1 MLKISSEGGAF
12 AVVPLV
18 VGLLAVFVAYGAAP
32 GPCRNALAIF
42 RVLVCV
48 SCSSPYKQ
56 KPKIS
61 LYSQVA
67 ALHAMRIVE
76 LQNVPVWIMH
86 REGILPPRLLAWRIL
101 YRKTYFLQMLV

>member
-1 MLKISSEGGAF
+1 MLQISSEDGAF

-67 ALHAMRIVE
+67 CFTHHANRRT
-76 LQNVPVWIMH
+76 PK
-86 REGILPPRLLAWRIL
+86 RARLDHAP
-101 YRKTYFLQMLV
+101 